1 MCLTE
6 YDVVAYTCRMPKR
19 HSNDAEWVNAAD
31 AGRYLSVSQS
41 TLYRWEKSGDLVPAR
56 TPSGQKRYR
65 VSDLDQILS
74 DDSRA
79 SA

>member
-1 MCLTE
+1 
-6 YDVVAYTCRMPKR
+6 MPNS
-19 HSNDAEWVNAAD
+19 HNDDAEWVNATN

-65 VSDLDQILS
+65 VSDLDKILS
-74 DDSRA
+74 ADTKA